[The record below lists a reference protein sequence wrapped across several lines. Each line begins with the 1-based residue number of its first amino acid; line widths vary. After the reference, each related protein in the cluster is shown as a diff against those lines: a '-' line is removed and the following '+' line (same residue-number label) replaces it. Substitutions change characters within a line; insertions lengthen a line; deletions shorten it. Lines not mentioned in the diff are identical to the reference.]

1 MAASI
6 ASRKVEILQ
15 SRRTLELQT
24 LDLLCT
30 QTALLPTAAG
40 RLAEAGILPQLRQ
53 RLGISLDARA
63 ALAAEAAKAAEAGA
77 ESEHTLTEKEAEVA
91 EARAEARRGCLQLL
105 GLLNS
110 VLRSPEARAAIRHR
124 DAAALLLMCTK
135 HGLLLFHELEEV
147 AKKAKGDAGD
157 FAAGV
162 SMNDIMA
169 KAAGGQQQPSRPPA
183 EGATGGA
190 EGAEGTPAVTF
201 VDEGPSVSPS
211 VFRKLALEQRLKK
224 ASTGAAGVSGRF
236 EPPPTKESTNAKLQD
251 ERVLLLELLVS

>member
-1 MAASI
+1 M
-6 ASRKVEILQ
+6 
-15 SRRTLELQT
+15 
-24 LDLLCT
+24 
-30 QTALLPTAAG
+30 
-40 RLAEAGILPQLRQ
+40 
-53 RLGISLDARA
+53 DARA

-77 ESEHTLTEKEAEVA
+77 TGGAESEHALTEKEAEIA

-169 KAAGGQQQPSRPPA
+169 KAAGGQQQPPRPPA

-251 ERVLLLELLVS
+251 ERVLLLELLVG